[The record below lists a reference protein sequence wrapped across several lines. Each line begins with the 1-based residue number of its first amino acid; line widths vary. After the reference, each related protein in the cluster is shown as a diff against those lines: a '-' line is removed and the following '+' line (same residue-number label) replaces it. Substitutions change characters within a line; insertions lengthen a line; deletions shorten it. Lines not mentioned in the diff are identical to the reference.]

1 MTRLMIRLKIA
12 RTLAAFT
19 LIALAVSG
27 CASPQAPKFPEL
39 RFTHLPKITLDVAAI
54 EIVDNFSPSGPQHIE
69 YRMPVAPENALR
81 NWAKDRLQAGGVSGV
96 AKFIINNASVTETKL
111 TKKGGITGAF
121 TTQQS
126 HRYDADMRVELR
138 LEGVP
143 RVSKAYAEAN
153 VTRSQTIGE
162 DASINVRE
170 QMWFDLTEALMK
182 DFDPL
187 MAASIRTH
195 LSDLVK

>member
-1 MTRLMIRLKIA
+1 MTRLNLS
-12 RTLAAFT
+12 RTIAAFT

-27 CASPQAPKFPEL
+27 CASPPAPKFPEL
-39 RFTHLPKITLDVAAI
+39 RFTHLPKITLDVASI
-54 EIVDNFSPSGPQHIE
+54 EIVDNFQPAGVAHIE
-69 YRMPVAPENALR
+69 NRMPVSPETALR
-81 NWAKDRLQAGGVSGV
+81 NWAQDRLQAGGVSGV
-96 AKFIINNASVTETKL
+96 AKFIINSAAVTETKL

-126 HRYDADMRVELR
+126 HRYDADLRVELR

-153 VTRSQTIGE
+153 VTRSQTLGE

-170 QMWFDLTEALMK
+170 QMWFDLTESLMK
-182 DFDPL
+182 DYDPL
-187 MAASIRTH
+187 MSASIRTH
-195 LSDLVK
+195 LSNLVR

>member
-1 MTRLMIRLKIA
+1 MTRLNLS
-12 RTLAAFT
+12 RTIAAFT

-27 CASPQAPKFPEL
+27 CASPTAPKFPEL
-39 RFTHLPKITLDVAAI
+39 RFTHLPKITLDVASI
-54 EIVDNFSPSGPQHIE
+54 EIVDNFQPAGVAHIE
-69 YRMPVAPENALR
+69 NRMPVSPETALR
-81 NWAKDRLQAGGVSGV
+81 NWAQDRLQAGGVSGV
-96 AKFIINNASVTETKL
+96 AKFIINSAAVTETKL

-126 HRYDADMRVELR
+126 HRYDADLRVELR

-153 VTRSQTIGE
+153 VTRSQTLGE

-170 QMWFDLTEALMK
+170 QMWFDLTESLMK
-182 DFDPL
+182 DYDPL
-187 MAASIRTH
+187 MSASIRTH
-195 LSDLVK
+195 LSDLVR

>member
-1 MTRLMIRLKIA
+1 MTRLNLS
-12 RTLAAFT
+12 RTIAAFT

-27 CASPQAPKFPEL
+27 CASPPAPKFPEL
-39 RFTHLPKITLDVAAI
+39 RFTHLPKITLDAASI
-54 EIVDNFSPSGPQHIE
+54 EIVDNFQPAGVAHIE
-69 YRMPVAPENALR
+69 NRMPVSPETALR
-81 NWAKDRLQAGGVSGV
+81 NWAQDRLQAGGVSGV
-96 AKFIINNASVTETKL
+96 AKFIINSAAVTETKL

-126 HRYDADMRVELR
+126 HRYDADLRVELR

-153 VTRSQTIGE
+153 VTRSQTLGE

-170 QMWFDLTEALMK
+170 QMWFDLTESLMK
-182 DFDPL
+182 DYDPL
-187 MAASIRTH
+187 MSASIRTH
-195 LSDLVK
+195 LSDLVR

>member
-1 MTRLMIRLKIA
+1 MIRHNLM
-12 RTLAAFT
+12 RTIAAFT

-27 CASPQAPKFPEL
+27 CASPPAPKFPDL
-39 RFTHLPKITLDVAAI
+39 RFTHMPKITLDVASI
-54 EIVDNFSPSGPQHIE
+54 EIVDNFQPAGAAHIE
-69 YRMPVAPENALR
+69 DRMPVSPETALR
-81 NWAKDRLQAGGVSGV
+81 NWAQDRLQAGGVSGV
-96 AKFIINNASVTETKL
+96 AKFIINSAAVTETKL

-126 HRYDADMRVELR
+126 HRYDAHLRVELR

-143 RVSKAYAEAN
+143 RVSKAFAEAN
-153 VTRSQTIGE
+153 VTRSQTLGE

-170 QMWFDLTEALMK
+170 QMWFDLTDSLMK
-182 DFDPL
+182 DYDPL

-195 LSDLVK
+195 LSDLVR

>member
-1 MTRLMIRLKIA
+1 MTRLNLS
-12 RTLAAFT
+12 RTIAAFT

-27 CASPQAPKFPEL
+27 CASPPAPKFPEL
-39 RFTHLPKITLDVAAI
+39 RFTHLPKITLDVASI
-54 EIVDNFSPSGPQHIE
+54 EIVDNFQPAGVAHIE
-69 YRMPVAPENALR
+69 NRMPVLPETALR
-81 NWAKDRLQAGGVSGV
+81 NWAQDRLQAGGVSGV
-96 AKFIINNASVTETKL
+96 AKFIINSAAVTETKL

-126 HRYDADMRVELR
+126 HRYDADLRVELR

-153 VTRSQTIGE
+153 VTRSQTLGE

-170 QMWFDLTEALMK
+170 QMWFDLTESLMK
-182 DFDPL
+182 DYDPL
-187 MAASIRTH
+187 MSASIRTH
-195 LSDLVK
+195 LSDLVR

>member
-1 MTRLMIRLKIA
+1 MTRLNLS
-12 RTLAAFT
+12 RTIAAFT

-27 CASPQAPKFPEL
+27 CASPPAPKFPEL
-39 RFTHLPKITLDVAAI
+39 RFTHLPKITLDVASI
-54 EIVDNFSPSGPQHIE
+54 EIVDNFQPAGVAHIE
-69 YRMPVAPENALR
+69 NRMPVSPETALR
-81 NWAKDRLQAGGVSGV
+81 NWAQDRLQAGGVSGV
-96 AKFIINNASVTETKL
+96 AKFIINSAAVTETKL

-126 HRYDADMRVELR
+126 HRYDAGLRVELR

-153 VTRSQTIGE
+153 VTRSQTLGE

-170 QMWFDLTEALMK
+170 QMWFDLTESLMK
-182 DFDPL
+182 DYDPL
-187 MAASIRTH
+187 MSASIRTH
-195 LSDLVK
+195 LSDLVR

>member
-1 MTRLMIRLKIA
+1 MTRLNLS
-12 RTLAAFT
+12 RTIAAFT

-27 CASPQAPKFPEL
+27 CASPPAPKFPEL
-39 RFTHLPKITLDVAAI
+39 RFTHLPKITLDVASI
-54 EIVDNFSPSGPQHIE
+54 EIVDNFQPAGVAHIE
-69 YRMPVAPENALR
+69 NRMPVSPETALR
-81 NWAKDRLQAGGVSGV
+81 NWAQDRLQAGGVSGV
-96 AKFIINNASVTETKL
+96 AKFIINSAAVTETKL

-126 HRYDADMRVELR
+126 HRYDADLRVELR

-153 VTRSQTIGE
+153 VTRAQTLGE

-170 QMWFDLTEALMK
+170 QMWFDLTESLMK
-182 DFDPL
+182 DYDPL
-187 MAASIRTH
+187 MSASIRTH
-195 LSDLVK
+195 LSDLVR

>member
-1 MTRLMIRLKIA
+1 MTRLNLS
-12 RTLAAFT
+12 RTIAAFT

-27 CASPQAPKFPEL
+27 CASPPAPKFPEL
-39 RFTHLPKITLDVAAI
+39 RFTHLPKITLDVASI
-54 EIVDNFSPSGPQHIE
+54 EIVDNFQPAGVAHIE
-69 YRMPVAPENALR
+69 NRMPVSPETALR
-81 NWAKDRLQAGGVSGV
+81 NWAQDRLQAGGVSGV
-96 AKFIINNASVTETKL
+96 AKFIINSAAVTETKL

-126 HRYDADMRVELR
+126 HRYDADLRVELR

-170 QMWFDLTEALMK
+170 QMWFDLTESLMK
-182 DFDPL
+182 DYDPL
-187 MAASIRTH
+187 MSASIRTH
-195 LSDLVK
+195 LSDLVR